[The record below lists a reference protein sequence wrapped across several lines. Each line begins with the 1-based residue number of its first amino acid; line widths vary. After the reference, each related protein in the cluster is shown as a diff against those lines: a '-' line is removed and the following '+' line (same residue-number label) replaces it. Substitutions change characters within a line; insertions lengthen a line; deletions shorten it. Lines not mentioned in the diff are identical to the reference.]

1 MFNTLNNFSRKSDR
15 YGDVHFISFLGAT
28 LARLAYFDD
37 NKFLNQ
43 YTAIMGPV
51 IYEQLLADI
60 DSVDANNLRELLN
73 DEKIFNLNNKE
84 NRQKG
89 GLNLWG
95 PRKKVVQPV
104 NDPNQQ
110 VVGGPHLLDI
120 AHDRTDLKK
129 DQEIAKMGPPSI
141 LKSVSGPEKTS
152 EHPLMPQK
160 EKSILPQAYPIP
172 SAEKISLADSIV
184 NLDGYTYD
192 YNGKKYIDFIGLGMP
207 QNINILNGEIK
218 GRPDYPVP
226 GTPPRAGTV
235 KYISIGWSNYGEIY
249 VVADKR
255 MPHTLFLLFRG
266 TYSAKTAALYSKPT
280 SIVPLTVC
288 KDKNGNPEAFL
299 YGIFKPSSEMI
310 HTIVEAMRY
319 LSTTF
324 LNATKEKPV
333 KIFTA
338 GHSLGGGTCS
348 NFAYLWMGIKKT
360 APYNGPEY
368 SMLADN
374 IVCISLGAPRVMS
387 SSVAKKF
394 CKFVAEGKIL
404 FLRITTRGDPVPALP
419 PKTGFQ
425 HPCSEDEKMRKVVSE
440 DCNSLLI
447 MRPTPNVNYKGD
459 LDCQNYKTRAYI
471 PNMASHTIYLDIL
484 HTNAVNIP
492 KFFKGI
498 GISQEVSRGP
508 NGSTVCRLVMGEN
521 TQPNEY
527 KYQAVFFDVNKA
539 REKPTNID
547 AAQEIE
553 LTKIGP
559 QQGGRHRLAG
569 GIGGPVAEDRRMTF
583 AAFNVLMNKM
593 VPLSGNFCP
602 QKPPQPEAMVNPFNA
617 QIMPDL
623 SCPGAV
629 VTGGRNK
636 IDSYKKKLT
645 RNITRKRSSSRKRN
659 TRRARR

>member
-1 MFNTLNNFSRKSDR
+1 MFNTLNNFSRKSDK
-15 YGDVHFISFLGAT
+15 YGDIHFISFLGAT
-28 LARLAYFDD
+28 LSRLAYFDD
-37 NKFLNQ
+37 NKFLKQ
-43 YTAIMGPV
+43 YTSIMGPV
-51 IYEQLLADI
+51 IHPKILEGI
-60 DSVDANNLRELLN
+60 NSVDANNLRELLD
-73 DEKIFNLNNKE
+73 DEKMFGLVANASIKM
-84 NRQKG
+84 G
-89 GLNLWG
+89 GAINLWG
-95 PRKKVVQPV
+95 SKQTK
-104 NDPNQQ
+104 
-110 VVGGPHLLDI
+110 
-120 AHDRTDLKK
+120 
-129 DQEIAKMGPPSI
+129 IAKPTDSP
-141 LKSVSGPEKTS
+141 LEVKTATK
-152 EHPLMPQK
+152 PLTNIEQK
-160 EKSILPQAYPIP
+160 PRG
-172 SAEKISLADSIV
+172 SA
-184 NLDGYTYD
+184 NFDGYTYE
-192 YNGKKYIDFIGLGMP
+192 YNGKKYIDFIALGMP
-207 QNINILNGEIK
+207 QNINILNREVNGTLN
-218 GRPDYPVP
+218 YPIP
-226 GTPPRAGTV
+226 GTPASPSTV
-235 KYISIGWSNYGEIY
+235 KYISIGWSNYGEVY
-249 VVADKR
+249 VVAYKR
-255 MPHTLFLLFRG
+255 IPQTLFLLFRG

-288 KDKNGNPEAFL
+288 KDKNGNPESFL

-338 GHSLGGGTCS
+338 GHSLGGGMCT

-374 IVCISLGAPRVMS
+374 IICISLGSPRCMS

-425 HPCSEDEKMRKVVSE
+425 HPCSEDEKMRTVVSE
-440 DCNSLLI
+440 DCNSQLI

-484 HTNAVNIP
+484 HANAVDIP
-492 KFFKGI
+492 KFFKGM

-508 NGSTVCRLVMGEN
+508 NGSTLCRLIMGEN
-521 TQPNEY
+521 ITNPQTKDYTY
-527 KYQAVFFDVNKA
+527 KAVFFDVNKS
-539 REKPTNID
+539 REKPSNID

-553 LTKIGP
+553 LAKPAP
-559 QQGGRHRLAG
+559 QQGGRRFVG

-583 AAFNVLMNKM
+583 AAFNVLMSKM

-629 VTGGRNK
+629 VTGGR
-636 IDSYKKKLT
+636 KKRT
-645 RNITRKRSSSRKRN
+645 RHITRKRSTSRKRN
-659 TRRARR
+659 TRRTRK

>member
-1 MFNTLNNFSRKSDR
+1 MFNTFSNLSRKSDK

-37 NKFLNQ
+37 NKFLTQ
-43 YTAIMGPV
+43 YTSIIGPV
-51 IYEQLLADI
+51 IQPQILSGI
-60 DSVDANNLRELLN
+60 DGVDSNNLRELLD
-73 DEKIFNLNNKE
+73 DEKIFGLVNKQ
-84 NRQKG
+84 NASIKTG
-89 GLNLWG
+89 GDIN
-95 PRKKVVQPV
+95 QP
-104 NDPNQQ
+104 
-110 VVGGPHLLDI
+110 GSTT
-120 AHDRTDLKK
+120 ATK
-129 DQEIAKMGPPSI
+129 
-141 LKSVSGPEKTS
+141 
-152 EHPLMPQK
+152 PLTN
-160 EKSILPQAYPIP
+160 Y
-172 SAEKISLADSIV
+172 
-184 NLDGYTYD
+184 DGYTYD
-192 YNGKKYIDFIGLGMP
+192 FNGKKHLAFIELNMP
-207 QNINILNGEIK
+207 QNINILNREVK
-218 GRPDYPVP
+218 GTLNYPIP
-226 GTPPRAGTV
+226 GTPASPGTV

-255 MPHTLFLLFRG
+255 MPQTLFLLFRG

-288 KDKNGNPEAFL
+288 KDKNGNPESFL

-310 HTIVEAMRY
+310 HTIVEAMRH

-338 GHSLGGGTCS
+338 GHSLGSAMCTIFS
-348 NFAYLWMGIKKT
+348 YLWMGIKKT

-374 IVCISLGAPRVMS
+374 IVCISLGGPRCMS

-440 DCNSLLI
+440 DCNSQLI

-484 HTNAVNIP
+484 HANAVDIP

-508 NGSTVCRLVMGEN
+508 NGSTLCRLIMGEN
-521 TQPNEY
+521 ITNPQTKDYTY
-527 KYQAVFFDVNKA
+527 KAVFFDVNKS
-539 REKPTNID
+539 REKPSNID

-553 LTKIGP
+553 LAKPAP
-559 QQGGRHRLAG
+559 QQGGRRFVG

-583 AAFNVLMNKM
+583 AAFNVLMTKM

-629 VTGGRNK
+629 VTGGRKNR
-636 IDSYKKKLT
+636 T
-645 RNITRKRSSSRKRN
+645 RHITRKRTSSRKRN
-659 TRRARR
+659 TRRTRK